1 MQSSLTKKAIA
12 MFGTVIRARRAENTL
27 KRVWRND
34 PPDEEP
40 VPDTCS
46 NMRAAADAVAA
57 VSACRFEVRQLYDTV
72 RALGNRVLVAPVMLV
87 EEMAAICLM
96 ARDVCKKPVALLA
109 SQHVLQ
115 AVEKCLLPTG
125 MVSGMCEFG
134 TKVSLM
140 SNPVEAAKWRDVG
153 LTGVILVAYDQPSGM
168 AESVEGSRLVINFTH
183 DRYAHKG
190 PALYSAAH
198 FWAFTERGL
207 AHRGSRDVVNAGLRE
222 LWTERGKTAWADACA
237 EKTQPREC
245 VICMEPCRRQ
255 CVADCCTAAFCYEC
269 IEPWVQ
275 EQMTCPSCRAEA
287 DYTSMHRIE
296 DDVVVIEVD

>member
-1 MQSSLTKKAIA
+1 
-12 MFGTVIRARRAENTL
+12 MFSTVIRARRAENTL

-34 PPDEEP
+34 PPEEEP
-40 VPDTCS
+40 VPDTCA
-46 NMRAAADAVAA
+46 NMRAAADAVAT

-87 EEMAAICLM
+87 EEMAALCLM

-109 SQHVLQ
+109 PRDVLR

-134 TKVSLM
+134 TKVVLM
-140 SNPVEAAKWRDVG
+140 TDPSEAGNWRDVG
-153 LTGVILVAYDQPSGM
+153 LTGVILVAYEQPSGV
-168 AESVEGSRLVINFTH
+168 AQRVDGTRLVINFTS
-183 DRYAHKG
+183 DRYAHRG

-198 FWAFTERGL
+198 FWAFTEHGL
-207 AHRGSRDVVNAGLRE
+207 AHRGSRAVVDAGLRE
-222 LWTERGKTAWADACA
+222 LWTARGKTAWAADCA
-237 EKTQPREC
+237 EKTETRDCP
-245 VICMEPCRRQ
+245 ICMEPCVRQ
-255 CVADCCTAAFCYEC
+255 CVADCCTAAFCYAC

-296 DDVVVIEVD
+296 DDSVVIEDDSVVIDVD